1 MRHARLWL
9 LLIGTASVI
18 AQAVAAVAVFWRGA
32 FPVRRAH

>member
-18 AQAVAAVAVFWRGA
+18 AQAIAAGAVLWRGT
-32 FPVRRAH
+32 VRKAG